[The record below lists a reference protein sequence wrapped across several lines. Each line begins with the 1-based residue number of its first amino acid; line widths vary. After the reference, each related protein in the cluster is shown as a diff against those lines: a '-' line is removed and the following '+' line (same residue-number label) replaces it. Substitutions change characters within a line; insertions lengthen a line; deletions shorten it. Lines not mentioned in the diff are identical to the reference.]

1 MIKRFAGWTL
11 LVAACLTGPA
21 MAADN
26 EPVPVNPDQPG
37 TYTVQPGDTLWGI
50 SEKFLRNPWQW
61 PEVWHVNEQ
70 VGNPHRIF
78 PGDVLRLTWKDGKPS
93 MTVESRATGEAG
105 SAVASETVD
114 PGTGM
119 DVVKLRPAIRELPLS
134 EAIPAIPLRAIKAF
148 LNDSRVATAEEL
160 SAAPYLA
167 AGPDRR
173 IIMGR
178 GDLAYGRDVVD
189 RWATASPEYGV
200 YRAGVVYRDPD
211 TDELLG
217 YEAKRVGNARVI
229 EFEGEIATLRIL
241 SSEGEL
247 RVQDKLLY
255 DDPRAIQ
262 SLFNPR
268 AAPEGVQGKIIEMF
282 GSLGYA
288 ARNDVVV
295 INLGLRDQIQPGHVF
310 AVMHK
315 GEMVRDRQRGD
326 LIATPAINTG
336 HVIVFRSFEKVS
348 YALVTGSTRPLQRGD
363 LVKRPR
369 AEL

>member
-11 LVAACLTGPA
+11 LIAACLAGPA
-21 MAADN
+21 LAEDAA
-26 EPVPVNPDQPG
+26 VPVNPDQPG

-70 VGNPHRIF
+70 VDNPHRIF

-93 MTVESRATGEAG
+93 MAVESRVTG
-105 SAVASETVD
+105 SAVASETVEA
-114 PGTGM
+114 GM
-119 DVVKLRPAIRELPLS
+119 DVVKLRPAIREMPLS

-160 SAAPYLA
+160 GAAPYLA

-178 GDLAYGRDVVD
+178 GDLAYGRDVAGQ
-189 RWATASPEYGV
+189 WGSSSPDFGV
-200 YRAGVVYRDPD
+200 YRAGRVYRDPD

-217 YEAKRVGNARVI
+217 YEASRIGNARVI
-229 EFEGEIATLRIL
+229 DHEGEIATLRIL
-241 SSEGEL
+241 ASQGEL

-262 SLFNPR
+262 SIYNPR
-268 AAPEGVQGKIIEMF
+268 AAPEGVEGKIIEMF

-295 INLGLRDQIQPGHVF
+295 INLGERDQVGPGHVF
-310 AVMHK
+310 AVLQK
-315 GEMVRDRQRGD
+315 GELVRDRQQGD
-326 LIATPAINTG
+326 LIATPATRTG
-336 HVIVFRSFEKVS
+336 LVIVFRSFEKVS
-348 YALVTGSTRPLQRGD
+348 YALVMGSSRPLARGD
-363 LVKRPR
+363 MVRRPR
-369 AEL
+369 VEL